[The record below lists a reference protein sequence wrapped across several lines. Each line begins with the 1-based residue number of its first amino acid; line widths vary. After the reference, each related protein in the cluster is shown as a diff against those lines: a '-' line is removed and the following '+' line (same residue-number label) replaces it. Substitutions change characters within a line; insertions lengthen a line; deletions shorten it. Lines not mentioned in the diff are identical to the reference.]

1 MLIFLIACGE
11 KKATPDTPINSQ
23 PTTEVSSPAEE
34 PSTQSTPTAA
44 PPPKPPQLQNNT
56 EQLVKQ
62 GILQPLPEQHIS
74 SEPLPVQFNT
84 LYPNGC
90 WMQTEATHEVTPP
103 VDSEAGR
110 ILHSYTTS
118 YEGEGR
124 MCTMGFK
131 PGGFKTELS
140 LSPGVYE
147 GQVMVDNKEKT
158 TYTITVVAQE

>member
-11 KKATPDTPINSQ
+11 KKATPDIPINTQ
-23 PTTEVSSPAEE
+23 PSTEVSPTSVETSAQPN
-34 PSTQSTPTAA
+34 PTPE
-44 PPPKPPQLQNNT
+44 PPPKPPPIQNNT

-62 GILQPLPEQHIS
+62 GILQPLPEQHAS
-74 SEPLPVQFNT
+74 SEPLLVQFNT

-90 WMQTEATHEVTPP
+90 WMQTEPTHEVTPSAANAP
-103 VDSEAGR
+103 GT

-118 YEGEGR
+118 YEAEGR

-147 GQVMVDNKEKT
+147 GRIMVDNEEKA
-158 TYTITVVAQE
+158 TYTITVTAEQ